1 MDITMT
7 ATRAQAGRQ
16 ASGLR
21 TLVVG
26 ALVGFALLYTYLQA
40 ALAREVIM
48 PLPIFSAISLVL
60 AALVAGRPLGAWR
73 WAPLLGSAWGLF
85 LLLGKLDLVLFELA
99 HPENTHQFAWQL
111 AMLALMAVA
120 LVAGVAA
127 TVQSYRQ
134 PAAGHGLPRWAR
146 AGLATLAGLL
156 LGAVAV
162 AAIPRASSAAQ
173 ISPAAQAQ
181 LPVVA
186 LEAFNG
192 GEIHVR
198 AGQLTALRLAN
209 PSPSGH
215 SFDVDELGIHAAM
228 PANGE
233 GLALFTAEKPGS
245 YTFYCAPHYDKASGK
260 GMHGTLIVE

>member
-60 AALVAGRPLGAWR
+60 AALVAGRPLGGWR

-111 AMLALMAVA
+111 VMLGLMAITMVG
-120 LVAGVAA
+120 GVVA
-127 TVQSYRQ
+127 TVQSYGQ
-134 PAAGHGLPRWAR
+134 PAAGRELPHWAR
-146 AGLATLAGLL
+146 ASLAALAGLL
-156 LGAVAV
+156 VGAVVV

-173 ISPAAQAQ
+173 INPAAQAQ

-186 LEAFNG
+186 LDAFNG
-192 GEIHVR
+192 GEIRVQ

-233 GLALFTAEKPGS
+233 GLALFAAATPGT
-245 YTFYCAPHYDKASGK
+245 YTFYCAPHYDKATGE